1 MVNVDLS
8 NSQYNLKMLF
18 DDAQMLGMDI
28 DDLKEYGFD
37 DRAMKCGTK
46 TCKGMD
52 RQFSY
57 MVGERS

>member
-1 MVNVDLS
+1 
-8 NSQYNLKMLF
+8 MLF
-18 DDAQMLGMDI
+18 DDAQMLGMDL

-37 DRAMKCGTK
+37 DRAMRCGTK

-57 MVGERS
+57 MVGQRS